1 MTQEEDTIRKMQEL
15 NDIFL
20 GLNENGKENV
30 LIVLKAL
37 SFAQTTICQG
47 GCRQPEESSS
57 ISKSEE

>member
-20 GLNENGKENV
+20 DLNEKGKENV

-37 SFAQTTICQG
+37 SFAQTTICQR
-47 GCRQPEESSS
+47 GCQQPEESSS
-57 ISKSEE
+57 ISKPEE